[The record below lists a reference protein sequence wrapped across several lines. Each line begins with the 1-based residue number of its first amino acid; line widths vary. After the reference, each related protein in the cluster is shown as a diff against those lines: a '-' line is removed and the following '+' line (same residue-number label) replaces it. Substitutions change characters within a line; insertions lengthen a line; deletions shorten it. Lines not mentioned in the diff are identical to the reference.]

1 MAGDQDWREKY
12 REAVSKLAQDDAR
25 WAKTQNVLKLLIG
38 RLCLAAQGRDDLLD
52 EQLTRV
58 SDSVR
63 KQIDPT
69 VLEGMIA
76 PLSSAV
82 QALDAKEAAAT
93 ASRVGATGERKA
105 PAENGNSRPDTAS
118 TTGERKIATSASD
131 SQRQPASQTAN
142 TDRSGWQSAASPSS
156 IDNGATATGERKTL
170 SPSQSSPPQQSATP
184 SGQGAAAAAAIS
196 DRGSST
202 GTSPAV
208 DRKSATGTVPAVTA
222 EAAPRDG
229 DDAFGATAVLDRLA
243 LLPDLKPVVNDLRSR
258 RRDSLNIHEMAELLE
273 RVTRYATEQRA
284 QVQRE
289 KLELEN
295 LVQQT
300 ASRLEEITSHLASE
314 LDERNAVRE
323 DTEQL
328 NRSVTDE
335 VEQLRLTAQGAPDLP
350 TLRTSLAARLDA
362 ISSHLTDF
370 RSREDNRIKTYRERV
385 QHMRQRISVL
395 ERESRSLHESLR
407 EEQRLAMIDGL
418 TGIPN
423 RAAYD
428 DRIEQEFKRW
438 KRFSRPVSILAWDID
453 RFKSINDAYGHK
465 AGDKVLRVIGQHLAR
480 HVRDTDF
487 VGRYGGEEFVMLL
500 VGTAAEEARVVAD
513 KIRLEVAQ
521 LGFHFH
527 NAPVAVTASCGI
539 TEFSGA
545 DTPDTIF
552 DRADRAL
559 YKAKQAGRNCC
570 VIG

>member
-1 MAGDQDWREKY
+1 MSAEQDWREKY
-12 REAVSKLAQDDAR
+12 REAVSKLAQEDAR
-25 WAKTQNVLKLLIG
+25 WSKTQNVLKLLIG
-38 RLCLAAQGRDDLLD
+38 RLCLAAQGRDDRLD
-52 EQLTRV
+52 REIARV
-58 SDSVR
+58 TDSVR
-63 KQIDPT
+63 KQIDVDT
-69 VLEGMIA
+69 LEAILS
-76 PLSSAV
+76 PLSAAIT
-82 QALDAKEAAAT
+82 ALDGKAAKT
-93 ASRVGATGERKA
+93 GAA
-105 PAENGNSRPDTAS
+105 PA
-118 TTGERKIATSASD
+118 
-131 SQRQPASQTAN
+131 
-142 TDRSGWQSAASPSS
+142 QS
-156 IDNGATATGERKTL
+156 
-170 SPSQSSPPQQSATP
+170 SATP
-184 SGQGAAAAAAIS
+184 DSVAVAGNAS
-196 DRGSST
+196 RSST
-202 GTSPAV
+202 GEV
-208 DRKSATGTVPAVTA
+208 G
-222 EAAPRDG
+222 EAPKRPEG

-258 RRDSLNIHEMAELLE
+258 RRDTLNIHELAELLE
-273 RVTRYATEQRA
+273 RVTRYATEQRT

-314 LDERNAVRE
+314 LDERNAVQQ
-323 DTEQL
+323 DTQL
-328 NRSVTDE
+328 LNKSVTDE
-335 VEQLRLTAQGAPDLP
+335 VEQIRLNAAGAPDLQ
-350 TLRTSLAARLDA
+350 TLRGQLTARLNA

-370 RSREDNRIKTYRERV
+370 QSREDTRVRTYRERV
-385 QHMRQRISVL
+385 QHMRARISVL
-395 ERESRSLHESLR
+395 ERESRSLQESLR
-407 EEQRLAMIDGL
+407 EEQRLAMIDAL

-453 RFKSINDAYGHK
+453 RFKAVNDAYGHK

-480 HVRDTDF
+480 NVRDTDF

-527 NAPVAVTASCGI
+527 DAPVAVTASCGI
-539 TEFSGA
+539 TEFAGA

-570 VIG
+570 VVG

>member
-1 MAGDQDWREKY
+1 MEARIGEGLMAAEQDWREKY

-63 KQIDPT
+63 KQIDP
-69 VLEGMIA
+69 VLLEGMIA

-93 ASRVGATGERKA
+93 GERKVASQSPPSPVA
-105 PAENGNSRPDTAS
+105 PAAANQAA
-118 TTGERKIATSASD
+118 TTGERKGPSAN
-131 SQRQPASQTAN
+131 PV
-142 TDRSGWQSAASPSS
+142 SS
-156 IDNGATATGERKTL
+156 L
-170 SPSQSSPPQQSATP
+170 QQSATP
-184 SGQGAAAAAAIS
+184 ASQGADATASRSAAPSYTATAAGTAAAAT
-196 DRGSST
+196 DRSST
-202 GTSPAV
+202 TGTAPAI
-208 DRKSATGTVPAVTA
+208 DRKSTTGTVPAANAETA
-222 EAAPRDG
+222 QRDG

-258 RRDSLNIHEMAELLE
+258 RRDTLNIHEMAELLE

-284 QVQRE
+284 QVQLE

-335 VEQLRLTAQGAPDLP
+335 VEQLRVTAEGAPDLS

-362 ISSHLTDF
+362 ISTHLTDF
-370 RSREDNRIKTYRERV
+370 KSREDTRIKTYRERV

-407 EEQRLAMIDGL
+407 EEQRMAMIDAL

-465 AGDKVLRVIGQHLAR
+465 AGDKVLRVIGLHLAR

-500 VGTAAEEARVVAD
+500 VGTCADEAKVVAD
-513 KIRLEVAQ
+513 KIRLELAS

-527 NAPVAVTASCGI
+527 DAPVAVTASCGI

-559 YKAKQAGRNCC
+559 YQAKQAGRNCC

>member
-1 MAGDQDWREKY
+1 MSAEQDWREKY
-12 REAVSKLAQDDAR
+12 REAVSKLAQEDAR
-25 WAKTQNVLKLLIG
+25 WSKTQNVLKLLIG
-38 RLCLAAQGRDDLLD
+38 RLCLAAQGRDDRLD
-52 EQLTRV
+52 REISRV
-58 SDSVR
+58 TDSVR
-63 KQIDPT
+63 KQLDIDS
-69 VLEGMIA
+69 LEAILS
-76 PLSSAV
+76 PLSAAIT
-82 QALDAKEAAAT
+82 ALDA
-93 ASRVGATGERKA
+93 SR
-105 PAENGNSRPDTAS
+105 
-118 TTGERKIATSASD
+118 
-131 SQRQPASQTAN
+131 
-142 TDRSGWQSAASPSS
+142 
-156 IDNGATATGERKTL
+156 
-170 SPSQSSPPQQSATP
+170 
-184 SGQGAAAAAAIS
+184 
-196 DRGSST
+196 SST
-202 GTSPAV
+202 GEV
-208 DRKSATGTVPAVTA
+208 A
-222 EAAPRDG
+222 EAPQRPEG

-258 RRDSLNIHEMAELLE
+258 RRDTLNIHELAELLE
-273 RVTRYATEQRA
+273 RVTRYATEQRT

-314 LDERNAVRE
+314 LDERNAVQQ
-323 DTEQL
+323 DTQL
-328 NRSVTDE
+328 LNKSVTDE
-335 VEQLRLTAQGAPDLP
+335 VEQIRLNAAGAPDLQ
-350 TLRTSLAARLDA
+350 TLRGQLTARLDA

-370 RSREDNRIKTYRERV
+370 QSREDTRIRTYRERV
-385 QHMRQRISVL
+385 QHMRARISVL
-395 ERESRSLHESLR
+395 ERESRSLQESLR
-407 EEQRLAMIDGL
+407 EEQRLAMIDAL

-480 HVRDTDF
+480 NVRDTDF

-527 NAPVAVTASCGI
+527 DAPVAVTASCGI
-539 TEFSGA
+539 TEFVGS

-570 VIG
+570 VVG